1 MLPFKSD
8 YWKGISSEKFSKIP
22 VETATFF
29 FSSLIW
35 TFFALIV
42 VKRKTLM
49 HTSMFLFVYVLLTR
63 CLSMRLLTYRN
74 LDATNWI
81 VQHVGVILVHQAIF
95 VRLVI
100 LVTCFVTMI
109 RCYSKMGPRRSRTG
123 LLKPTF
129 KTLNWLLQNKGAE
142 RERKH
147 DDFTVITSSYLRSSP
162 FSFLFMDKHPQL
174 QFLKADF
181 GKFETI
187 RVGVWHWF

>member
-1 MLPFKSD
+1 
-8 YWKGISSEKFSKIP
+8 
-22 VETATFF
+22 
-29 FSSLIW
+29 
-35 TFFALIV
+35 
-42 VKRKTLM
+42 M

-63 CLSMRLLTYRN
+63 CLSMRLLTYRS

-129 KTLNWLLQNKGAE
+129 KTLDSCKTREQSGRENMMILQLSLLVIYGVAPSLSCLWINIHSCSFWKLISVSLKQFAWVFDIGSK
-142 RERKH
+142 
-147 DDFTVITSSYLRSSP
+147 TVDNSN
-162 FSFLFMDKHPQL
+162 D
-174 QFLKADF
+174 
-181 GKFETI
+181 
-187 RVGVWHWF
+187 